1 MKKFNIPLLDLP
13 PLVIQKSLQK
23 LSVLDLFEFSAISP
37 LPHRLVKSTPNLVL
51 SGSTIDVQLS
61 ETTEVSVMSK
71 KGRTLGCW
79 TFNEDVVPKK
89 VKKDSKYN
97 KTVDGIEMKIVRK
110 PFEKATVYTPSDL
123 KYVPAVMNHLFDLF
137 NTSFGEIV
145 IDIQEKEISEVQ
157 CLIDVIKQCERLTL
171 VSHRK
176 QHSNEG
182 ILSVLNSIEVTK
194 DLSFYVNPKPKFKLP
209 EYLLRINALKFKY
222 SNWITR
228 KMLLSMDCETIRME
242 NCTLKPED
250 MKAFVNQWLNSD
262 NTKLQWLVMIIP
274 DGYDPFDTKSF
285 IIYRLFH
292 DNTSDGMDF
301 VRKDGV
307 LATIIQRDCV
317 FKFLVWHERFPKD
330 DDDDV

>member
-1 MKKFNIPLLDLP
+1 
-13 PLVIQKSLQK
+13 
-23 LSVLDLFEFSAISP
+23 
-37 LPHRLVKSTPNLVL
+37 
-51 SGSTIDVQLS
+51 
-61 ETTEVSVMSK
+61 
-71 KGRTLGCW
+71 
-79 TFNEDVVPKK
+79 
-89 VKKDSKYN
+89 
-97 KTVDGIEMKIVRK
+97 MKIVRK
-110 PFEKATVYTPSDL
+110 PFEVATVYTPSDL

-157 CLIDVIKQCERLTL
+157 CLIDVIKQCERLIL

-176 QHSNEG
+176 QHINEG

-209 EYLLRINALKFKY
+209 EYLLRINAFKFKY
-222 SNWITR
+222 SDWITR

-250 MKAFVNQWLNSD
+250 MKAFVNQWLNSE

-274 DGYDPFDTKSF
+274 DGYDTFDTKVFKAKKFDPKVRSTTNPHEL
-285 IIYRLFH
+285 LFN
-292 DNTSDGMDF
+292 DTTSDGMDI
-301 VRKDGV
+301 VRKDGL
-307 LATIIQRDCV
+307 LATIVQRDYV